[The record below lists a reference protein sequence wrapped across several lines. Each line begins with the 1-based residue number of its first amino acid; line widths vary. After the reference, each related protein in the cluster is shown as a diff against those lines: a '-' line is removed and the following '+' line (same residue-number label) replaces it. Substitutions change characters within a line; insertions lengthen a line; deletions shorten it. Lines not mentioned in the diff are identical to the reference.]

1 MCVVCKLDTVV
12 TFLELGEYEF
22 RIVVVH
28 GDDEGFRLDFGRVV
42 VVVGTIVQD
51 VW

>member
-1 MCVVCKLDTVV
+1 MCVVCKFDNVL
-12 TFLELGEYEF
+12 TFSELGEYEF
-22 RIVVVH
+22 IVVVVH

-51 VW
+51 V